1 MTDPKDIL
9 RTHWG
14 FENFRESQLEIIDS
28 VLGGQNTLALL
39 PTGGGKSIC
48 FQIPGLML
56 EGITIVVTPL
66 IALMID
72 QVNELK
78 SKNIKAVAIHGGL
91 SPREIDILLDNC
103 IYGDIKFLYVSPER
117 LTSELFLAR
126 VEKMVISL
134 FVICLLY
141 TSDAADE

>member
-28 VLGGQNTLALL
+28 VLRGQNTLALL

-78 SKNIKAVAIHGGL
+78 SKNIT
-91 SPREIDILLDNC
+91 R
-103 IYGDIKFLYVSPER
+103 
-117 LTSELFLAR
+117 
-126 VEKMVISL
+126 
-134 FVICLLY
+134 
-141 TSDAADE
+141 